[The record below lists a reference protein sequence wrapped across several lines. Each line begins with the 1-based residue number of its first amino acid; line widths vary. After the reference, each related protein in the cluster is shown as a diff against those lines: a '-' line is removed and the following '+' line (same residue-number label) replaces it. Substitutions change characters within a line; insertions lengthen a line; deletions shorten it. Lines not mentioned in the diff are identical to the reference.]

1 MLNQARQGD
10 VFLLRVNSLPLGAS
24 PQVTTDKQIILAH
37 GEVTGHAHR
46 VSAAQAQLYTALG
59 QRYLKVSETT
69 KLLHEEHGAV
79 ELTPGCYK
87 VILQRE
93 YAPNAFQQVVD

>member
-1 MLNQARQGD
+1 MNQARQGD
-10 VFLLRVNSLPLGAS
+10 VFLLRVNSVPLGAS
-24 PQVTTDKQIILAH
+24 AHVTTDQNIILAH

-46 VSAAQAQLYTALG
+46 VNAAQAQIYTLLG
-59 QRYLKVSETT
+59 QRFLKVSETT
-69 KLLHEEHGAV
+69 KLFHEEHGAI

-87 VILQRE
+87 VVIQRE